1 MYREVICQ
9 KIGMS
14 SIFNESGAS
23 LPVTFLKP
31 VTLQVL
37 EVKTKDKFGY
47 NSLVVGVGEECPARK
62 IIKPVQGQFSKNSLP
77 LRRKITELKWDGEKE
92 YKVGELVEFHSL
104 FQEGEKIKVQGI
116 TRGMGFTGAI
126 KRWNFATS
134 PKTHGS
140 GYPHRFQ
147 GSLETG
153 RGGRSPQKVW
163 KGKKMSG
170 HMGNETCTIRNLKIL
185 YIDTEK
191 SLIAIKGS
199 IPGRKKSLVRVRS
212 LHKTKPLVPE
222 KLLVKNSIAE
232 S

>member
-14 SIFNESGAS
+14 SIFSESGGH

-31 VTLQVL
+31 LTLQVL

-62 IIKPVQGQFSKNSLP
+62 VIKPVQGQFSKNSLP
-77 LRRKITELKWDGEKE
+77 LRRKITELKWDGERE
-92 YKVGELVEFHSL
+92 YKLGEFVEFQSL

-116 TRGMGFTGAI
+116 SRGMGFTGAI

-134 PKTHGS
+134 PKTHGA

-185 YIDTEK
+185 SIDAEK
-191 SLIAIKGS
+191 SLIVIKGS

-212 LHKTKPLVPE
+212 LHKAKPIVPE
-222 KLLVKNSIAE
+222 NLFVNNSNQ
-232 S
+232 